1 MCDVDCAGLGNE
13 LLGPPQEVLL
23 EEELSSCRV
32 DRCCAGG
39 QTIVFLMLGNNRA
52 FFF

>member
-23 EEELSSCRV
+23 EEELSCCRV
-32 DRCCAGG
+32 DLCCAGG
-39 QTIVFLMLGNNRA
+39 QTVVL
-52 FFF
+52 